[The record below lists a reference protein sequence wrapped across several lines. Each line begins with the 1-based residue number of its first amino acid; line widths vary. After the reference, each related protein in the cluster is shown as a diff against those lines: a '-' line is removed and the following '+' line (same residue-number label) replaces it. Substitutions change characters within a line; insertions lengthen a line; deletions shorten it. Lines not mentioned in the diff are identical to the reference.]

1 MEHNNDI
8 MRRDNNIMEPNS
20 ISQECNIVSENK
32 TKEKLTVFGL
42 SFWDMWIQK
51 CFRNF
56 ASVKY
61 QWMII
66 LYVPV
71 VWGMFNICESTKQ
84 PWVSAALGLGF
95 LGGGF
100 ITLSLGRIVART
112 QLTEDNENYQ
122 TLDTDR

>member
-1 MEHNNDI
+1 MDEHNNDI
-8 MRRDNNIMEPNS
+8 MRRDNDINVPVN
-20 ISQECNIVSENK
+20 NIVKRDNNS
-32 TKEKLTVFGL
+32 KERLTVFGL

-84 PWVSAALGLGF
+84 PWISAALGLGF

-100 ITLSLGRIVART
+100 ITLALGRIVART

-122 TLDTDR
+122 TLDTDK